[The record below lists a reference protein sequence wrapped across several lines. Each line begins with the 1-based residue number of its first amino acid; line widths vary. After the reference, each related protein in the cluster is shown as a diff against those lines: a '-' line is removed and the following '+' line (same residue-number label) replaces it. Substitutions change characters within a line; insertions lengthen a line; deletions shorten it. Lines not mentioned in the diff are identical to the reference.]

1 MEKWI
6 VYSLIV
12 VIIYA
17 IWTLIYEEIIKK
29 HDNCFCMQLKIYM
42 IVGILSFLYFLYH
55 IQSECNHGK
64 TIKESIDGTSNK
76 AYFYIMIIAVLSIMA
91 NKFILKAILDK
102 GNSGYVYSITNIY
115 IVFVTLASAY
125 LYNTQVK
132 NKDIFGIFAIIAGSA
147 LLSY

>member
-17 IWTLIYEEIIKK
+17 IWTLIYEEIVKK

-55 IQSECNHGK
+55 IQSDCNHGK
-64 TIKESIDGTSNK
+64 TIKESINGTSNK
-76 AYFYIMIIAVLSIMA
+76 AYLYIIIIAILSIMA

-102 GNSGYVYSITNIY
+102 GNSGYVYSIANTY
-115 IVFVTLASAY
+115 IIIVTLASAY
-125 LYNTQVK
+125 LYNTEIK
-132 NKDIFGIFAIIAGSA
+132 KKDIMGIFAIIAGSA
-147 LLSY
+147 ILSL